1 MERTTG
7 IMSLGLIGLG
17 SIGGNLALNIQKSQE
32 LNVCNR
38 SPEKVK
44 VIVKKSQRVK
54 GYENVEEMVSDMK
67 EPRTIITALPHGETT
82 DTMVK
87 KLSSV
92 MSGGDTIVD
101 CSNEFYRTSRNRGA
115 FCQSK
120 GIGYLGTGLSG
131 GAEGA
136 RLGPALM
143 IGGPQKT
150 FEEHEDL
157 FKSFAKSYAYMGE
170 DYGVGHFTK
179 MVHNGVE
186 YGMLQG
192 IADVYAYCNQDG
204 YYMGQVLKRLE
215 NTDIYGYLTKSA
227 MDVLH
232 EYDLNK
238 IADIGH
244 MNNTGLWCS
253 EIGLEYGIPTPTIN
267 SAVNSRFTSRN
278 IKAINSTDHK
288 NCAIDFGIAVDSLR
302 FVFATSLLEGYDLM
316 QTRHVCDE
324 SIKQAWSS
332 GTIIECPMIGGD
344 YRTIIEETAESAR
357 VMMMYCT
364 AAGISCPAIQAALTQ
379 YDFTHQTSTSMKFI
393 MAQRNYFGQHEIM
406 EA

>member
-1 MERTTG
+1 
-7 IMSLGLIGLG
+7 MSLGLIGLG
-17 SIGGNLALNIQKSQE
+17 SIGGNLALNIQKSHE

-44 VIVKKSQRVK
+44 AIVKKSSHVK

-82 DTMVK
+82 DVMVK

-92 MSGGDTIVD
+92 MSKGDTIVD

-143 IGGPQKT
+143 IGGPSKT

-192 IADVYAYCNQDG
+192 IADVYAYCNQDTH
-204 YYMGQVLKRLE
+204 YMNQVLKAIQ
-215 NTDIYGYLTKSA
+215 NTDIDGYLTRSA

-232 EYDLNK
+232 EYDLKK

-267 SAVNSRFTSRN
+267 SAVNTRFTSRHV
-278 IKAINSTDHK
+278 KAVNTANHK
-288 NCAIDFGIAVDSLR
+288 NCAIDFTVAVDALR

-316 QTRHVCDE
+316 ETRHVCDE

-332 GTIIECPMIGGD
+332 GTIIECPMIGKD
-344 YRTIIEETAESAR
+344 YRTVIEETAENAR
-357 VMMMYCT
+357 VMVMYCV
-364 AAGISCPAIQAALTQ
+364 AAGIPCPAVQAALSQ
-379 YDFTHQTSTSMKFI
+379 YDFIHERSTSMKFI

>member
-1 MERTTG
+1 MELTKL

-17 SIGGNLALNIQKSQE
+17 SIGGNLALNIQKSHE

-44 VIVKKSQRVK
+44 AIVKKSSHVK

-82 DTMVK
+82 DAMVK
-87 KLSSV
+87 KLGSV
-92 MSGGDTIVD
+92 MTKGDTIID

-192 IADVYAYCNQDG
+192 IADVYAFCNQDG
-204 YYMGQVLKRLE
+204 YYMGQVLKRIE
-215 NTDIYGYLTKSA
+215 STDIYGYLTKSA
-227 MDVLH
+227 MSVLH
-232 EYDLNK
+232 EYDFNK
-238 IADIGH
+238 IADIGD

-253 EIGLEYGIPTPTIN
+253 EIGLEYGTPTPTIN
-267 SAVNSRFTSRN
+267 SAVNTRFTSRHV
-278 IKAINSTDHK
+278 KAINTAQHA
-288 NCAIDFGIAVDSLR
+288 NYAIDPIVGMDTMR

-316 QTRHVCDE
+316 ETRHVCDE

-332 GTIIECPMIGGD
+332 GTIIECPMISENC
-344 YRTIIEETAESAR
+344 RNILEETVDNAR
-357 VMMMYCT
+357 VFMMYCT
-364 AAGISCPAIQAALTQ
+364 SAGIPAPAVQAALTQ
-379 YDFTHQTSTSMKFI
+379 YDFTHQTSTSMKLL
-393 MAQRNYFGQHEIM
+393 MAQRNYFGQHEMI
-406 EA
+406 EV

>member
-1 MERTTG
+1 MGHTRT

-44 VIVKKSQRVK
+44 AIVKKTSHVK

-67 EPRTIITALPHGETT
+67 EPRTIITALPHGDTT
-82 DTMVK
+82 DNMVRI
-87 KLSSV
+87 LRTV
-92 MSGGDTIVD
+92 MSRGDTIVD

-115 FCQSK
+115 FCQSR
-120 GIGYLGTGLSG
+120 GIGYLGVGLSG

-136 RLGPALM
+136 RTGPALM
-143 IGGPQKT
+143 IGGPSYV

-204 YYMGQVLKRLE
+204 YYMGQVLKRIE

-227 MDVLH
+227 MNVLH
-232 EYDLNK
+232 EYDFKK

-267 SAVNSRFTSRN
+267 SAVNSRFTSRHV
-278 IKAINSTDHK
+278 KALNTTDHR
-288 NCAIDFGIAVDSLR
+288 NYAIDFDVAVDTLR
-302 FVFATSLLEGYDLM
+302 FVFATSLLEGYELM
-316 QTRHVCDE
+316 ATRHVGNE

-332 GTIIECPMIGGD
+332 GTIIECPMIGQD
-344 YRTIIEETAESAR
+344 YRTIIEETVENAR
-357 VMMMYCT
+357 VMVMYCT
-364 AAGISCPAIQAALTQ
+364 AAGIPCPAIQAALTQ

-393 MAQRNYFGQHEIM
+393 MAQRNYFGQHEMM

>member
-1 MERTTG
+1 
-7 IMSLGLIGLG
+7 MSLGLIGLG
-17 SIGGNLALNIQKSQE
+17 SIGGNLALNIQKSRE
-32 LNVCNR
+32 LNVCER

-44 VIVKKSQRVK
+44 TVVDQSSRVK
-54 GYENVEEMVSDMK
+54 GYENVEEMVANMDA
-67 EPRTIITALPHGETT
+67 PRTIITALPHGETT
-82 DTMVK
+82 DAVVKNLGSVLTM
-87 KLSSV
+87 
-92 MSGGDTIVD
+92 GDTIVD

-136 RLGPALM
+136 RWGPALM
-143 IGGPQKT
+143 IGGPLGAFENHEELFKT
-150 FEEHEDL
+150 F
-157 FKSFAKSYAYMGE
+157 AKNYAYMGE
-170 DYGVGHFTK
+170 DYGIGHFTK

-215 NTDIYGYLTKSA
+215 NTDIYGYLTQSA

-232 EYDLNK
+232 QYDFKK

-253 EIGLEYGIPTPTIN
+253 EVGLEYGIPTPTIN
-267 SAVNSRFTSRN
+267 SAVNSRFTSRH
-278 IKAINSTDHK
+278 IKAINTSDHR
-288 NCAIDFGIAVDSLR
+288 NYAIDFDVAIDALR
-302 FVFATSLLEGYDLM
+302 FVFATSLLEGYNIM
-316 QTRHVCDE
+316 TTRHVNNE

-332 GTIIECPMIGGD
+332 GTIIECPMIGED
-344 YRTIIEETAESAR
+344 YHSIIEETVENAR
-357 VMMMYCT
+357 VMIMYCT
-364 AAGISCPAIQAALTQ
+364 AAGIPCPAVQTALTQ

-393 MAQRNYFGQHEIM
+393 MAQRNYFGQHEMM

>member
-1 MERTTG
+1 
-7 IMSLGLIGLG
+7 MSLGLIGLG
-17 SIGGNLALNIQKSQE
+17 SIGGNLALNIQKSRE

-38 SPEKVK
+38 SPEKIAA
-44 VIVKKSQRVK
+44 IVKQTSQVK
-54 GYENVEEMVSDMK
+54 GYENAEEMVSDMK
-67 EPRTIITALPHGETT
+67 TPRTIITALPHGEAT

-92 MSGGDTIVD
+92 LSEGDTIVD

-120 GIGYLGTGLSG
+120 GIEYLGTGLSG

-136 RLGPALM
+136 RTGPALM
-143 IGGPQKT
+143 IGGPAHA
-150 FEEHEDL
+150 FEKHEDL
-157 FKSFAKSYAYMGE
+157 FKSFAKSVAYMGQ

-192 IADVYAYCNQDG
+192 IADVYTYCNQDE
-204 YYMGQVLKRLE
+204 YYMTQVLRDVRGTE
-215 NTDIYGYLTKSA
+215 VDGYLTQSA
-227 MDVLH
+227 MKVLKSYKIH
-232 EYDLNK
+232 K

-267 SAVNSRFTSRN
+267 SAVNTRFTSRHV
-278 IKAINSTDHK
+278 KALNTCQHLNYAFDPRIGVN
-288 NCAIDFGIAVDSLR
+288 ALR
-302 FVFATSLLEGYDLM
+302 FVFATSILEGFDLM
-316 QTRHVCDE
+316 HTRHVTDD
-324 SIKQAWSS
+324 SIVGAWSS
-332 GTIIECPMIGGD
+332 GTIIECPMIAAD
-344 YRTIIEETAESAR
+344 CRSILEETMDDAR
-357 VMMMYCT
+357 ILVMYCT
-364 AAGISCPAIQAALTQ
+364 SVGIPCPAIQAALAQ

-393 MAQRNYFGQHEIM
+393 MAQRNYFGQHEII

>member
-1 MERTTG
+1 
-7 IMSLGLIGLG
+7 
-17 SIGGNLALNIQKSQE
+17 
-32 LNVCNR
+32 
-38 SPEKVK
+38 
-44 VIVKKSQRVK
+44 
-54 GYENVEEMVSDMK
+54 
-67 EPRTIITALPHGETT
+67 
-82 DTMVK
+82 
-87 KLSSV
+87 
-92 MSGGDTIVD
+92 
-101 CSNEFYRTSRNRGA
+101 
-115 FCQSK
+115 
-120 GIGYLGTGLSG
+120 
-131 GAEGA
+131 
-136 RLGPALM
+136 
-143 IGGPQKT
+143 
-150 FEEHEDL
+150 
-157 FKSFAKSYAYMGE
+157 MGE

-192 IADVYAYCNQDG
+192 IADVYAYCNQDE
-204 YYMGQVLKRLE
+204 YYMDQVLKRLE
-215 NTDIYGYLTKSA
+215 NTDIYGYLTRSA

-232 EYDLNK
+232 EYDFNK

-267 SAVNSRFTSRN
+267 SAVNSRFTSRH
-278 IKAINSTDHK
+278 IKAVNTADHR
-288 NCAIDFGIAVDSLR
+288 NCAIDFQVAVDALR

-316 QTRHVCDE
+316 ATRHVGDE

-344 YRTIIEETAESAR
+344 YRTIIEETMENTR

>member
-1 MERTTG
+1 
-7 IMSLGLIGLG
+7 MSLGLIGLG
-17 SIGGNLALNIQKSQE
+17 SIGGNLALNIQKSRE

-38 SPEKVK
+38 SPEKIAA
-44 VIVKKSQRVK
+44 IVKQTSQVK
-54 GYENVEEMVSDMK
+54 GYENAEEMVSDMK
-67 EPRTIITALPHGETT
+67 APRTIITALPHGEAT
-82 DTMVK
+82 DAMVK

-92 MSGGDTIVD
+92 LSEGDTIVD

-120 GIGYLGTGLSG
+120 GIEYLGTGLSG

-136 RLGPALM
+136 RTGPALM
-143 IGGPQKT
+143 IGGPAHA
-150 FEEHEDL
+150 FEKHEDL
-157 FKSFAKSYAYMGE
+157 FKLFAKSVAYMGQ

-192 IADVYAYCNQDG
+192 IADVYTYCNQDEH
-204 YYMGQVLKRLE
+204 YMTQVLRDVRGTE
-215 NTDIYGYLTKSA
+215 VDGYLTQSA
-227 MDVLH
+227 MKVLKSYKIH
-232 EYDLNK
+232 K

-267 SAVNSRFTSRN
+267 SAVNTRFTSRHV
-278 IKAINSTDHK
+278 KALDTCQHLNYAFDPRIGVN
-288 NCAIDFGIAVDSLR
+288 ALR
-302 FVFATSLLEGYDLM
+302 FVFATSVLEGFDLM
-316 QTRHVCDE
+316 HTRHVTDD
-324 SIKQAWSS
+324 SIVGAWSS
-332 GTIIECPMIGGD
+332 GTIIECPMIAAD
-344 YRTIIEETAESAR
+344 CRSILEETMDDAR
-357 VMMMYCT
+357 ILVMYCT
-364 AAGISCPAIQAALTQ
+364 SVGIPCPAIQAALAQ

-393 MAQRNYFGQHEIM
+393 MAQRNYFGQHEII

>member
-1 MERTTG
+1 
-7 IMSLGLIGLG
+7 MSLGLIGLG
-17 SIGGNLALNIQKSQE
+17 SIGGNLALNIQKSKD

-44 VIVKKSQRVK
+44 AIVQKSSRVK
-54 GYENVEEMVSDMK
+54 GYENIEEMVSEME

-82 DTMVK
+82 DKMVRD
-87 KLSSV
+87 LSSV
-92 MSGGDTIVD
+92 MSKGDTIID

-136 RLGPALM
+136 RTGPALM
-143 IGGPQKT
+143 IGGPSGV

-157 FKSFAKSYAYMGE
+157 FKSFARSYAYMGE

-192 IADVYAYCNQDG
+192 IADVYAYCNQDE
-204 YYMGQVLKRLE
+204 YYMGHVLEHVE

-227 MDVLH
+227 MNVLH
-232 EYDLNK
+232 EYDFKK

-267 SAVNSRFTSRN
+267 SAVNSRFTSRH
-278 IKAINSTDHK
+278 IKALNTTEHR
-288 NCAIDFGIAVDSLR
+288 NCAIDFDVAVNALR

-316 QTRHVCDE
+316 ATRHVGDE

-332 GTIIECPMIGGD
+332 GTIIECPMIGED
-344 YRTIIEETAESAR
+344 YRTIIEQTAEDAR

-364 AAGISCPAIQAALTQ
+364 AAGIPCPAVQAALTQ

-406 EA
+406 EV

>member
-1 MERTTG
+1 
-7 IMSLGLIGLG
+7 MSLGLIGLG
-17 SIGGNLALNIQKSQE
+17 SIGGNLALNIQKSRE

-38 SPEKVK
+38 SPEKIAA
-44 VIVKKSQRVK
+44 IVKQTSQVK
-54 GYENVEEMVSDMK
+54 GYENTEEMVSDMK
-67 EPRTIITALPHGETT
+67 TPRTIITALPHGEAT

-92 MSGGDTIVD
+92 LSEGDTIVD

-120 GIGYLGTGLSG
+120 GIEYLGTGLSG

-136 RLGPALM
+136 RTGPALM
-143 IGGPQKT
+143 IGGPAHA
-150 FEEHEDL
+150 FEKHEDL
-157 FKSFAKSYAYMGE
+157 FKSFAKSVAYMGQ

-192 IADVYAYCNQDG
+192 IADVYTYCNQDEH
-204 YYMGQVLKRLE
+204 YMTQVLRDVRGTE
-215 NTDIYGYLTKSA
+215 VDGYLTQSA
-227 MDVLH
+227 MKVLKSYKIH
-232 EYDLNK
+232 K

-267 SAVNSRFTSRN
+267 SAVNTRFTSRHV
-278 IKAINSTDHK
+278 KALNTCQHLNYAFDPRIGVN
-288 NCAIDFGIAVDSLR
+288 ALR
-302 FVFATSLLEGYDLM
+302 FVFATSVLEGFDLM
-316 QTRHVCDE
+316 HTRHVTDD
-324 SIKQAWSS
+324 SIVGAWSS
-332 GTIIECPMIGGD
+332 GTIIECPMIAAD
-344 YRTIIEETAESAR
+344 CRSILEETMDDAR
-357 VMMMYCT
+357 ILVMYCT
-364 AAGISCPAIQAALTQ
+364 SVGIPCPAIQAALAQ

-393 MAQRNYFGQHEIM
+393 MAQRNYFGQHEII

>member
-1 MERTTG
+1 
-7 IMSLGLIGLG
+7 MSLGLIGLG

-44 VIVKKSQRVK
+44 AIVRKSSHVK

-67 EPRTIITALPHGETT
+67 EPRTVITALPHGETT
-82 DTMVK
+82 DNMVRILRTV
-87 KLSSV
+87 LSR
-92 MSGGDTIVD
+92 GDTIID
-101 CSNEFYRTSRNRGA
+101 CSNEFYRTSRSRGA
-115 FCQSK
+115 FCQSR

-136 RLGPALM
+136 RTGPALM
-143 IGGPQKT
+143 IGGPQKV

-157 FKSFAKSYAYMGE
+157 FKSFAKNYAYMGE

-192 IADVYAYCNQDG
+192 IADVYAYCNQDE
-204 YYMGQVLKRLE
+204 YYMERVLKSLE
-215 NTDIYGYLTKSA
+215 GTDIYGYLTKSA
-227 MDVLH
+227 MEVLH
-232 EYDLNK
+232 GYDFKK

-253 EIGLEYGIPTPTIN
+253 QIGLEYGIPTPTIN
-267 SAVNSRFTSRN
+267 SAVNSRFTSRH
-278 IKAINSTDHK
+278 IKALNTSDHR
-288 NCAIDFGIAVDSLR
+288 NYAIDFTVAVDTLR

-316 QTRHVCDE
+316 ATRHVGDE
-324 SIKQAWSS
+324 NIVRAWST
-332 GTIIECPMIGGD
+332 GTIIECPMIGKD
-344 YRTIIEETAESAR
+344 YRTIIEETAENAR

-364 AAGISCPAIQAALTQ
+364 AAGIPCPAVQAALTQ
-379 YDFTHQTSTSMKFI
+379 YDYTHQTSTSMKFI

-406 EA
+406 EV

>member
-1 MERTTG
+1 
-7 IMSLGLIGLG
+7 MSLGLIGLG
-17 SIGGNLALNIQKSQE
+17 SIGGNLALNIQKSRE

-38 SPEKVK
+38 SPEKIAA
-44 VIVKKSQRVK
+44 IVKQTSQVK
-54 GYENVEEMVSDMK
+54 GYENTEEMVSDMK
-67 EPRTIITALPHGETT
+67 TPRTIITALPHGEAT

-92 MSGGDTIVD
+92 LSEGDTIVD

-120 GIGYLGTGLSG
+120 GIEYLGTGLSG

-136 RLGPALM
+136 RTGPALM
-143 IGGPQKT
+143 IGGPT
-150 FEEHEDL
+150 HAFETHEDL
-157 FKSFAKSYAYMGE
+157 FKSFAKSVAYMGQ

-192 IADVYAYCNQDG
+192 IADVYTYCNQDEH
-204 YYMGQVLKRLE
+204 YMTQVLRDVRGTE
-215 NTDIYGYLTKSA
+215 VDGYLTQSA
-227 MDVLH
+227 MKVLKSYKIH
-232 EYDLNK
+232 K

-267 SAVNSRFTSRN
+267 SAVNTRFTSRHV
-278 IKAINSTDHK
+278 KALNTCQHLNYAFDPRIGVN
-288 NCAIDFGIAVDSLR
+288 ALR
-302 FVFATSLLEGYDLM
+302 FVFATSVLEGFDLM
-316 QTRHVCDE
+316 HTRHVTDD
-324 SIKQAWSS
+324 SIVGAWSS
-332 GTIIECPMIGGD
+332 GTIIECPMIAAD
-344 YRTIIEETAESAR
+344 CRSILEETMDDAR
-357 VMMMYCT
+357 ILVMYCT
-364 AAGISCPAIQAALTQ
+364 SVGIPCPAIQAALAQ

-393 MAQRNYFGQHEIM
+393 MAQRNYFGQHEII

>member
-1 MERTTG
+1 
-7 IMSLGLIGLG
+7 MSLGLIGLG
-17 SIGGNLALNIQKSQE
+17 SIGGNLALNIQKSHD

-38 SPEKVK
+38 SAEKVK
-44 VIVKKSQRVK
+44 AIVDKSSRVK
-54 GYENVEEMVSDMK
+54 GYENVEEMITNMDT
-67 EPRTIITALPHGETT
+67 PRTIITALPHGETT
-82 DTMVK
+82 DAVVK
-87 KLSSV
+87 NLSS
-92 MSGGDTIVD
+92 MLTDGDTIVD

-143 IGGPQKT
+143 IGGPLKT
-150 FEEHEDL
+150 FEKQEDL

-204 YYMGQVLKRLE
+204 YYMGQVLERLE

-232 EYDLNK
+232 EYDFNK

-267 SAVNSRFTSRN
+267 SAVNSRFTSRL
-278 IKAINSTDHK
+278 IKAINTSDHR
-288 NCAIDFGIAVDSLR
+288 NYAIDFTVAVDALR
-302 FVFATSLLEGYDLM
+302 FVFATSLLEGYNLM
-316 QTRHVCDE
+316 ATRHVSDE

-344 YRTIIEETAESAR
+344 YHGIIEETAENAR

-364 AAGISCPAIQAALTQ
+364 AAGIPCPAIQAALTQ

-393 MAQRNYFGQHEIM
+393 MAQRNYFGQHEMM

>member
-1 MERTTG
+1 
-7 IMSLGLIGLG
+7 MSLGLIGLG
-17 SIGGNLALNIQKSQE
+17 SIGGNLALNIQKSHE

-44 VIVKKSQRVK
+44 VIVKKSSHVK

-82 DTMVK
+82 DAMVK

-92 MSGGDTIVD
+92 MSKGDTIID

-143 IGGPQKT
+143 IGGPSKT

-157 FKSFAKSYAYMGE
+157 FKSFARSYAYMGE

-192 IADVYAYCNQDG
+192 IAEGIADVYAYCNQDTH
-204 YYMGQVLKRLE
+204 YMNQVLKVVQ
-215 NTDIYGYLTKSA
+215 NTDIDGYLTRSA

-232 EYDLNK
+232 EYDFSK

-267 SAVNSRFTSRN
+267 SAVNSRFTSRH
-278 IKAINSTDHK
+278 IKALNTANHR
-288 NCAIDFGIAVDSLR
+288 NCAIDFTVAADALR

-316 QTRHVCDE
+316 ATRHVGDE
-324 SIKQAWSS
+324 SIKQAWSA
-332 GTIIECPMIGGD
+332 GTIIECPMIGED
-344 YRTIIEETAESAR
+344 YRTILEKTVENAR
-357 VMMMYCT
+357 VMVMYCT
-364 AAGISCPAIQAALTQ
+364 AAGIPCPSIQAALTQ
-379 YDFTHQTSTSMKFI
+379 FDFTHQTSTSMKFI